1 MRSRNPFRMETP
13 KVKVLR
19 LNGEPIELEL
29 PADGKVHDLQ
39 GPQMGLKRSPTYS

>member
-1 MRSRNPFRMETP
+1 MRSLKLLRMETP

-39 GPQMGLKRSPTYS
+39 RPQVLVLDIFRHF